1 MPASSLSPWMQFK
14 TKWENCSQCPLCE
27 TRRNIVLA
35 KGKIPCDVLFVGEAP
50 GQSEDVLGVP
60 FVGPA
65 GHLLDRQIAE
75 ALENSGKTELRLA
88 FTNLVCCIPKEE
100 GVKVGEPPEESI
112 EACEPRLI
120 EFMCLC
126 KPRLVVC
133 VGDLPEKHLPDFET
147 TGGSRFQQNFASC
160 KITHPA
166 AILRAEIVRQSLMD
180 QRVVVILE
188 NAFRD
193 L

>member
-1 MPASSLSPWMQFK
+1 MPASSLSPWQQFK
-14 TKWENCSQCPLCE
+14 TKWESCSQCPLCE
-27 TRRNIVLA
+27 VRRHVVLA
-35 KGKIPCDVLFVGEAP
+35 RGNVPCDILFVGEAP

-65 GHLLDRQIAE
+65 GHLLDKQVEE
-75 ALENSGKTELRLA
+75 ALLNSGAVELRLA
-88 FTNLVCCIPKEE
+88 FTNLVCCIPKESR
-100 GVKVGEPPEESI
+100 GGQKVPEPSKEYI
-112 EACEPRLI
+112 GACAPRLD

-126 KPRLVVC
+126 KPKLTVA
-133 VGDLPEKHLPDFET
+133 VGDLAEEYLAELADV
-147 TGGSRFQQNFASC
+147 

-166 AILRAEIVRQSLMD
+166 AILRAMSGKESGGIVRQALMD

-193 L
+193 LV

>member
-1 MPASSLSPWMQFK
+1 MPKSSLSPWGQFVE
-14 TKWENCSQCPLCE
+14 KWQDCSQCPLCE

-50 GQSEDVLGVP
+50 GQSEDVLGMP

-88 FTNLVCCIPKEE
+88 FTNLVCCIPKED
-100 GVKVGEPPEESI
+100 GVKVGEPPKESI
-112 EACEPRLI
+112 EACETRLI
-120 EFMCLC
+120 EFIYLC
-126 KPRLVVC
+126 QPRLLVC
-133 VGDLPEKHLPDFET
+133 VGDLPEKYA
-147 TGGSRFQQNFASC
+147 GWGSPAEC
-160 KITHPA
+160 IKITHPA